1 MKEWQFEMVYRKIA
15 FTQYRLIELLICFFT
30 LMYVFCYQFN
40 YPFTSTL
47 FLYISFGSMI
57 IYACLTRILKLE
69 RQFSMMFLLALVSFI
84 GVLYTDNQERGSRE
98 AILLLVMLLYTLV
111 LSQDADLLKKLRK
124 WIYVCSFFVMAGVLI
139 QYAVP
144 AAFNSFMQSFLR
156 ADCYEQ
162 LMWSFNVDGAYAGFS
177 AYTPDAA
184 YFSTLIFGFS
194 IFRFL
199 NINEGEEQRGK
210 FINLMM
216 AFIALFVVI
225 LTSKRGLIVAMLGAL
240 VLTILIVKKSSP
252 KTIIAFGS
260 IFVVGIILVYFL
272 SSSNATVALFLQ
284 RFDTT
289 GGKDL
294 TTGRTAMWKQAL
306 EVLGGGLSLVGKG
319 TGSTYSLWEAGMHNI
334 YLQIY
339 YDHGLTGLI
348 VYAAFFIYNLQKA
361 IRCKD
366 EQSLYVQ
373 FVMLIYGISGNPIY
387 SNSFFIVYIT
397 YTVLNYQELSEREM
411 REVVP

>member
-1 MKEWQFEMVYRKIA
+1 MVSRNIV
-15 FTQYRLIELLICFFT
+15 TSQHRVIEFLICFFT

-47 FLYISFGSMI
+47 FLYASFGSMI

-69 RQFSMMFLLALVSFI
+69 RQFVVMFLLALVSFI
-84 GVLYTDNQERGSRE
+84 GVLYTDNQERGQRE
-98 AILLLVMLLYTLV
+98 AILLLVMLLYALI
-111 LSQDADLLKKLRK
+111 LSQDIALSNKLRK
-124 WIYVCSFFVMAGVLI
+124 YIYICSFLVMLGVLI
-139 QYAVP
+139 QYAAP
-144 AAFNSFMQSFLR
+144 TPFNSFMQSFLR

-162 LMWSFNVDGAYAGFS
+162 LMWSFKVDGAYAGLS

-199 NINEGEEQRGK
+199 NISESRGK
-210 FINLMM
+210 RGKL
-216 AFIALFVVI
+216 IALVLAFCAVFVVI
-225 LTSKRGLIVAMLGAL
+225 LTSKRGLIVAMIGAL
-240 VLTILIVKKSSP
+240 VLTVLIMKKSSP
-252 KTIIAFGS
+252 KTIVAFG
-260 IFVVGIILVYFL
+260 FVLVVGIVLVYFL
-272 SSSNATVALFLQ
+272 SDSNVAIQMFLQ
-284 RFDTT
+284 RFDVSD
-289 GGKDL
+289 GHDL
-294 TTGRTAMWKQAL
+294 TTGRMAMWEKAL
-306 EVLGGGLSLVGKG
+306 ETLGRGISLIGKG
-319 TGSTYSLWEAGMHNI
+319 TGSTYTIWEAGMHNI

-339 YDHGLTGLI
+339 YDHGLLGLI
-348 VYAAFFIYNLQKA
+348 VYLAFFIYNLQQA

-397 YTVLNYQELSEREM
+397 YTVLNYQESNEAEM
-411 REVVP
+411 REAVP